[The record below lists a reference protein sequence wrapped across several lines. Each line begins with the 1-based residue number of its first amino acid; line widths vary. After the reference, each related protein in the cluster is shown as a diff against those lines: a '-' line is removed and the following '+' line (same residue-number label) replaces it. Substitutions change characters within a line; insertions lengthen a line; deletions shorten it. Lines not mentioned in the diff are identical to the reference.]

1 MNITSKIDG
10 TSYVR
15 KNVYSVSYD
24 NGIGVQF
31 KTDETFTK
39 CEPLFVYF
47 LGMKGVDIKLK
58 MLKGK
63 YELTK
68 SDILKYAK
76 NSLKTIKKRKNF
88 YRTDEKRNKSA
99 NSSEEA
105 LTDT

>member
-10 TSYVR
+10 TSYIR
-15 KNVYSVSYD
+15 KNIYSVSYD

-31 KTDETFTK
+31 KTNDAFTK
-39 CEPLFVYF
+39 CEPIFVYF

-58 MLKGK
+58 LLKGK

-68 SDILKYAK
+68 SDIHEYAK

-88 YRTDEKRNKSA
+88 YRTEEKRKDP
-99 NSSEEA
+99 EEKDESA